1 MITPE
6 AKTLEPHDEK
16 EVLDI
21 IEKVSKSVVNIS
33 IKEILT
39 KYKTVA
45 VVGLSR
51 EPDKDSYRVSA
62 YLKEHGFRIIPVN
75 PFADE
80 VLGEKSYKNLL
91 DIPVEIQKTIEIV
104 DIFRPAK
111 DVPPIVEQAIK
122 LSKMY
127 GRLSVVWMQL
137 GIINKQAAET
147 AKKAGLIVVM
157 DKCMMIEHRR
167 S

>member
-1 MITPE
+1 MSRNE
-6 AKTLEPHDEK
+6 
-16 EVLDI
+16 
-21 IEKVSKSVVNIS
+21 

-39 KYKTVA
+39 KYRTVA
-45 VVGLSR
+45 VIGLSR
-51 EPDKDSYRVSA
+51 EPGKDSYRVSA
-62 YLKEHGFRIIPVN
+62 YLKKHGFRIIPVN

-80 VLGEKSYKNLL
+80 VLGGKSYKSLL
-91 DIPVEIQKTIEIV
+91 EMPREIQKTIEIV
-104 DIFRPAK
+104 DIFRPSQ

-127 GRLSVVWMQL
+127 GRLTVVWMQL
-137 GIINKQAAET
+137 GIINEQAAEM